1 MGAEDHFKH
10 DRNGIVDL
18 RDNEKPVKD
27 KEGVYSARLF
37 AKVIWA
43 LFNSTYNFEMS
54 TWFPCELV
62 LNPPSC
68 NHSFNNVI
76 TVWSR
81 KLYKKITDH
90 YFLHYDNHS

>member
-37 AKVIWA
+37 AKVI
-43 LFNSTYNFEMS
+43 
-54 TWFPCELV
+54 
-62 LNPPSC
+62 
-68 NHSFNNVI
+68 
-76 TVWSR
+76 
-81 KLYKKITDH
+81 
-90 YFLHYDNHS
+90 